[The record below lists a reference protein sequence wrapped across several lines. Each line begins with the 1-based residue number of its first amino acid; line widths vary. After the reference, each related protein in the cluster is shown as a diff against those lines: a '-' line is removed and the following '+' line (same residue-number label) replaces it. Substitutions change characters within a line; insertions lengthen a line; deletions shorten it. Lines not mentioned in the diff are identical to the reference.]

1 MIVEKDT
8 YIISVDQSTSATKI
22 LLFNTQAKLIDRIS
36 IPHKQYYPQPGF
48 VEHDPVEI
56 YDNTVRGIL
65 EILKK
70 AAINTDEIACLS
82 ITNQRETSMIWDRH
96 SGKPV
101 ANAAVWQCQRGVPVC
116 ENLKNKGYS
125 ETIREKTGLI
135 IDSYFSASKLQWI
148 INNTPGAKERAKRGN
163 LLAGT
168 MDTWLLWSLTGGKVH
183 ATDYSNACRT
193 MLFNIHTLQWDDE
206 LIELFD
212 LHPSM
217 FPVAGYSDEVF
228 GKISDPRLKSL
239 SGLPVAGLIGDSHG
253 ALFGQHCFAP
263 GMTKATYG
271 TGSSIMMN
279 IGKIPGEAPAGLV
292 TSIGFGKDKS
302 IDYVF
307 EGNIHCTGDTI
318 NWLANDLKLIGS
330 PKEAEE
336 IASLVSDTGGVYLV
350 PAFVGLGAP
359 YWDSEARAVICG
371 MRRDTSKA
379 HIVRAALE
387 SIAYQIKDLID
398 LMVEK
403 SGVILKELRVDG
415 GPTRNEFLMQ
425 FQTDILQKPVVRCA
439 IEEISALGS
448 AFMAGLA
455 SGIWK
460 DTREIEKLRVVDK
473 TFNNNMDPADIK
485 KLYDGW
491 LKAVKRARFK

>member
-336 IASLVSDTGGVYLV
+336 IASQVSNTGGGYLV